1 MWTPGQPTPKAV
13 SSPAPS
19 LASNGGESSTR
30 HEPFKDNLIAALA
43 YFTFIP
49 AVIFVL
55 VAPFKKN
62 HFIRF
67 HSLQS
72 ILLTIAAILLAILMR
87 ALYSILALIPVAGF
101 LLAWLTTG
109 VLLFGFGILWLVLL
123 IKALQGE
130 AFHLPVIGKLA
141 ESI

>member
-13 SSPAPS
+13 SSPAP
-19 LASNGGESSTR
+19 ASNDGESTTR

-62 HFIRF
+62 RFIRF
-67 HSLQS
+67 HSWQS

-123 IKALQGE
+123 IKALQGD

-141 ESI
+141 DSI